1 MGDSTDEKHTFYE
14 SRPTLL
20 KESKSTKFNPMG
32 TFSFAKK
39 IFSNRRGL
47 QPFLVEIS
55 ISTDCF
61 SHHSLSI

>member
-20 KESKSTKFNPMG
+20 KESKSTKSNPMR
-32 TFSFAKK
+32 TFSFAKN
-39 IFSNRRGL
+39 IFSNRRGA
-47 QPFLVEIS
+47 QPFSVEIS
-55 ISTDCF
+55 ILTGCF